1 MVTSMTDHK
10 LLHNSTHYDL
20 NVWLIYDAT
29 NNILIY
35 RIMQKL
41 FQKCLH
47 TGLQA
52 QGNIIW

>member
-1 MVTSMTDHK
+1 MTDHK
-10 LLHNSTHYDL
+10 LLHNSTHYDS

-29 NNILIY
+29 NKILIH

-41 FQKCLH
+41 FQKFLH

-52 QGNIIW
+52 QGNIN